1 MQVLSV
7 PLRALLFCFEFVFGN
22 GSRIKSCL
30 TLGMTPFVHSSGSGL
45 YLVGAAIGMDKGP
58 LKILSDDRST
68 H

>member
-30 TLGMTPFVHSSGSGL
+30 TLMALG
-45 YLVGAAIGMDKGP
+45 
-58 LKILSDDRST
+58 
-68 H
+68 